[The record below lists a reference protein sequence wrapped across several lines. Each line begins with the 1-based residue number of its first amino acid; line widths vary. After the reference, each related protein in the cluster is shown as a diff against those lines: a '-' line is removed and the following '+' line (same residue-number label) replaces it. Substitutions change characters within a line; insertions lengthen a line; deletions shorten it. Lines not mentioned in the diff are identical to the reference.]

1 MGFIGAT
8 IVKNMFGNNFKKI
21 IVLVAVLNL
30 SACSVVGDLWYERM
44 DQFIADQL
52 LEYANFSNNQEGYIR
67 KVAKEFKDWNAKSEL
82 PEYKK
87 LLLQFRLL
95 GEETVVSDIDEIYQN
110 GVILSNRNRD
120 FFTSRFI
127 DFSETLTENQIK
139 EISVHLDELTEE
151 RIFEL
156 EKETKNYQDT
166 LEKTFVRFFR
176 LLGVKLNKKQK
187 NTIQLSS
194 SGLEDRRH
202 QLINDRIKW
211 NEEFVKILA
220 ARTDKSFKQQLTNH
234 INTLNPEDKYTRT
247 VINQITAEIIA
258 SLDEKQRARFQKRL
272 EVFENSLDQIM
283 ERQNQS

>member
-1 MGFIGAT
+1 
-8 IVKNMFGNNFKKI
+8 MFGRAYKKTI
-21 IVLVAVLNL
+21 IILAIFNL

-44 DQFIADQL
+44 DQFITNQL

-67 KVAKEFKDWNAKSEL
+67 KVAKEFKYWNAKNEL

-87 LLLQFRLL
+87 LLLQFRFLD
-95 GEETVVSDIDEIYQN
+95 EETVVSDIDEIYQK

-120 FFTSRFI
+120 FFASHFI
-127 DFSETLTENQIK
+127 DFSKTLTEKQIK
-139 EISVHLDELTEE
+139 EISIHLDELTEE
-151 RIFEL
+151 RIFQL
-156 EKETKNYQDT
+156 KKETKSYQDT
-166 LEKTFVRFFR
+166 LGKTFVRFFR
-176 LLGVKLNKKQK
+176 LMGVKLNKEQK

-211 NEEFVKILA
+211 NEGFVTILA
-220 ARTDKSFKQQLTNH
+220 SRNDKNFEQQLTNH

-272 EVFENSLDQIM
+272 GAFETSIDQIL
-283 ERQNQS
+283 EKQNQSGLL

>member
-1 MGFIGAT
+1 M
-8 IVKNMFGNNFKKI
+8 
-21 IVLVAVLNL
+21 AVFNL

-44 DQFIADQL
+44 DQFITNQL

-67 KVAKEFKDWNAKSEL
+67 KVAKEFKYWNAKNEL

-87 LLLQFRLL
+87 LLLQFRFLD
-95 GEETVVSDIDEIYQN
+95 EETVVSDIDEIYQK

-120 FFTSRFI
+120 FFASHFI
-127 DFSETLTENQIK
+127 DFSKTLTEKQIK
-139 EISVHLDELTEE
+139 EISIHLDELTEE
-151 RIFEL
+151 RIFQL
-156 EKETKNYQDT
+156 KKETKSYQDT
-166 LEKTFVRFFR
+166 LGKTFVRFFR
-176 LLGVKLNKKQK
+176 LMGVKLNKEQK

-194 SGLEDRRH
+194 SGLEDRRY

-211 NEEFVKILA
+211 NEGFVTILA
-220 ARTDKSFKQQLTNH
+220 SRNDKNFEQQLTNH

-272 EVFENSLDQIM
+272 GSFETSIDQIL
-283 ERQNQS
+283 EKQNQSGLL

>member
-8 IVKNMFGNNFKKI
+8 IVKNMFGNNLKKI

-52 LEYANFSNNQEGYIR
+52 LEYAKFSNNQEGYIR

-139 EISVHLDELTEE
+139 EISVHLDGLTEE

-156 EKETKNYQDT
+156 NKETKNYQDT

-176 LLGVKLNKKQK
+176 LMGVKLNKEQK
-187 NTIQLSS
+187 NTIQFSS
-194 SGLEDRRH
+194 SGLEDRRY
-202 QLINDRIKW
+202 QLINNRIKW

-220 ARTDKSFKQQLTNH
+220 SRNDESFEVQLTNH

-272 EVFENSLDQIM
+272 SVFETTIDEILTK
-283 ERQNQS
+283 QN